1 LKKYRITLPMPPTTN
16 HYHVPRAGGKG
27 LTKNPKVAGYQRDV
41 IMLIRSM
48 NLHKIM
54 IDEPVR
60 FGVVFHP
67 KTGARYDVS
76 NFLKAFEDG
85 LQMAGFLADDHW
97 IEYDFINKGE
107 KDAKNPRV
115 EIQAIVT
122 NG

>member
-1 LKKYRITLPMPPTTN
+1 
-16 HYHVPRAGGKG
+16 
-27 LTKNPKVAGYQRDV
+27 
-41 IMLIRSM
+41 LIRAM
-48 NLHKIM
+48 GLHRVLIN
-54 IDEPVR
+54 EPVR
-60 FGVVFHP
+60 FGVTFHP
-67 KTGARYDVS
+67 KTSARYDVS

-85 LQMAGFLADDHW
+85 LQMAGFLVDDHW